1 MALYFTG
8 VNTGNRYEAGQSYRN
23 GDGTV
28 SVAQPDGSFINQQTG
43 VRTVGSSSP
52 SYGQSVTWSYDGPSY
67 SSGTPFAASDRQYIT
82 DLLNQRSEQMSRN
95 AVSSGYSGVS
105 SAASVPSPAGVG
117 SRGASIPSA
126 RAASFAQAS
135 RGTAEASWSQ
145 PGRALWDE
153 YKDGPSAIP
162 NSLFYQVA
170 SPSQVKGRPLPM
182 GGFNWEMNPNWP
194 NAEKIEEEFGDA
206 EFLSPGFF
214 MNWGAALGAVAWN
227 VSRLGAWADANV
239 PEIAGAVRDTPIGA
253 VLDAADI
260 TNGLPVSENR
270 PLAKA
275 VDAGLSAWA
284 SSFPVNDNYEDILSQ
299 YRQAGIAAN
308 GPL

>member
-1 MALYFTG
+1 MLTFTG
-8 VNTGNRYEAGQSYRN
+8 VNTGKTYEVGQSYRN

-43 VRTVGSSSP
+43 SRTVGSSSP
-52 SYGQSVTWSYDGPSY
+52 GYGQTVTWSYDGPSY
-67 SSGTPFAASDRQYIT
+67 SSGTPFAASDHQYVT
-82 DLLNQRSEQMSRN
+82 ELLNQRSEAMTRQ
-95 AVSSGYSGVS
+95 ALASGYSGVS
-105 SAASVPSPAGVG
+105 SAASLPSPSTGGSAG
-117 SRGASIPSA
+117 SLMPAA
-126 RAASFAQAS
+126 RVASFAQSA

-194 NAEKIEEEFGDA
+194 NAEKIEEEFGDS

-227 VSRLGAWADANV
+227 ASRLASWADSSY
-239 PEIAGAVRDTPIGA
+239 PEIAGAVRSTPIGV

-260 TNGLPVSENR
+260 SNGLPVSDNR
-270 PLAKA
+270 PLAKS
-275 VDAGLSAWA
+275 VDNALGSWA
-284 SSFPVNDNYEDILSQ
+284 ASFPVNDNYDAILSQ
-299 YRQAGIAAN
+299 YRRAGIAAN